1 MSYTYTFASL
11 VKISSPFRSPESMG
25 QIACAI
31 QWVLISYLF
40 YNIDTQ
46 ECIYGA
52 SQVVL
57 AVKKPPANV
66 GVIRD
71 AVSIPG

>member
-1 MSYTYTFASL
+1 
-11 VKISSPFRSPESMG
+11 MG

-57 AVKKPPANV
+57 AVKKLAANA
-66 GVIRD
+66 GDIRD